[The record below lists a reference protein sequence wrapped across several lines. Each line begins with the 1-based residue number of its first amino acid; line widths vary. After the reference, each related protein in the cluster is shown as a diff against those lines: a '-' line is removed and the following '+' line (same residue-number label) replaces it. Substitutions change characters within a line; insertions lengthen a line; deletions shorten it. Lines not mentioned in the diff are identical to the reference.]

1 MYDFLDFGLTFFS
14 IICSCTITSKAKI
27 NIFWKAKIK
36 DFWKIFYTSQ
46 APSGPLRSKKFQKT
60 LILAFQ
66 KTLILAFEV
75 IVQLP
80 EYK

>member
-1 MYDFLDFGLTFFS
+1 MFFE
-14 IICSCTITSKAKI
+14 
-27 NIFWKAKIK
+27 IFQMERPEGA
-36 DFWKIFYTSQ
+36 
-46 APSGPLRSKKFQKT
+46 SGVKKKFQKT

-80 EYK
+80 EYT